1 MYNPI
6 KTTLALASAFAFSQL
21 AHGALWTAGHG
32 DLGIGYED
40 GALEPHWHLGEDN
53 ESVTLDG
60 ASGPLGPDGEEYEAD
75 EITPVT
81 SFTDTIGGSF
91 YYVFPLT
98 EDPTTPFIGFGTEE
112 LNPLDWLG
120 DIVLTLTGVSGPGD
134 FSLFSVDAFGATS
147 TLMSSADGFSSSD
160 SIPLQP
166 DDHAHHLWAFSLA
179 GDYDLTFQ
187 VDGNHSSDGAQ
198 TASATYSFS
207 AVAPV
212 PEPST
217 AGLLLGAAAL
227 VLTLVRRR
235 VS

>member
-1 MYNPI
+1 MN
-6 KTTLALASAFAFSQL
+6 KSSKFSLFLALSFAFSQL
-21 AHGALWTAGHG
+21 AYGALWTAGHG

-40 GALEPHWHLGEDN
+40 GELEPHWHLGEDN

-60 ASGPLGPDGEEYEAD
+60 VAGPLGPEGEEFEAD

-81 SFTDTIGGSF
+81 YLTQSIGGSS
-91 YYVFPLT
+91 YYVFPT
-98 EDPTTPFIGFGTEE
+98 VEDPSTPYIGFGTEE
-112 LNPLDWLG
+112 LDPLDWLG

-134 FSLFSVDAFGATS
+134 FFLFDVDTFGATS
-147 TLMSSADGFSSSD
+147 TLMSSVDGFSSSD
-160 SIPLQP
+160 SISLQP
-166 DDHAHHLWAFSLA
+166 ESHTHHLWVFSLA

-207 AVAPV
+207 IAPV

-227 VLTLVRRR
+227 VLTVVRRR
-235 VS
+235 V